1 MALLAQQSVTISIM
15 VNGSC
20 AALEIDPDT
29 PQEEVIA
36 QARQVESV
44 SRFLRI
50 AVRRRWSMSRTGRS
64 TSLSAEL
71 KRTMYRHCTTRLR
84 QPTRS
89 VRTCIRQ
96 AGTAADHHRAQER
109 KRRVTPLQY
118 EELDGKIYVTA
129 AYGLKADWVRNI
141 LADPCVEARIKQRRF
156 RAALVITDPERIAD
170 MLELRLKRHPRMI
183 GMILRME
190 RLPAKPAREDLTALA
205 SKLAMVEI
213 TPGVELNH

>member
-1 MALLAQQSVTISIM
+1 M
-15 VNGSC
+15 
-20 AALEIDPDT
+20 
-29 PQEEVIA
+29 
-36 QARQVESV
+36 
-44 SRFLRI
+44 
-50 AVRRRWSMSRTGRS
+50 
-64 TSLSAEL
+64 SAEL
-71 KRTMYRHCTTRLR
+71 KRTMYRLLHYPPQAAYALGLGPVFGRLVLLLTTTGRK
-84 QPTRS
+84 S
-89 VRTCIRQ
+89 
-96 AGTAADHHRAQER
+96 G

-156 RAALVITDPERIAD
+156 QGKALVITDPERIAD